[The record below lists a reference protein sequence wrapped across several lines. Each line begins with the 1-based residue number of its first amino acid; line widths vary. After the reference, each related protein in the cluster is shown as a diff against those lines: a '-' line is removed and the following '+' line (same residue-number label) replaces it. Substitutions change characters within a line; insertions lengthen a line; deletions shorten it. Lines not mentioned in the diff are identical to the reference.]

1 MSIATRKRRIKFA
14 LVAAGVFVLGTLAL
28 AFAHYVERQG
38 LIAQEGMTLHR
49 ILSQRVDQHD
59 AHLTS
64 LAALAQVAEPL
75 PLDVIR
81 VVAGSMMKFYPRIAR
96 IDMIDLMHPARGGL
110 IGSDVDLAPAFE
122 AAKNATNVMTLVP
135 LPGEERLILLKRA
148 PATPV
153 SQYFIVFVLDLNRLI
168 ETERPVVEHKSVQ
181 LLLEGQ
187 PLLKTEKTTGP
198 FVLFYEKVLASKT
211 QPITLCIFYPL
222 QVGELLVWNELL
234 LMLVLITW
242 AAFGLDRLT
251 LARKAAREAA
261 QQALIATQDA
271 RLAHASRVNTM
282 GELASGIAHEL
293 TQPLTA
299 ILSQSQAGQRLA
311 MRGELDRTAI
321 LSAFE
326 ASARNAK
333 RAGDIL
339 ARLRAW
345 ITKSQP
351 VIEDVDLV
359 QTIGDVVQLIAADA
373 KSRTVDIRFSTDVPI
388 LSIRADRVQIEQV
401 LFNLLRN
408 ALDATAGMGA
418 RAIVEIRLASI
429 GRKAQ
434 IRIRDNG
441 PGFTAEAQLRLFEP
455 FFTTKPGGMGLG
467 LALCTTLID
476 RAGGT
481 LEARNALQ
489 GGAEFVLNL
498 PLPAED
504 MQIASREAAE

>member
-1 MSIATRKRRIKFA
+1 MSIATRKRRIRLAF
-14 LVAAGVFVLGTLAL
+14 VATGVFILGALAL
-28 AFAHYVERQG
+28 ALVHYVERQG
-38 LIAQEGMTLHR
+38 VIAQEGMTLHR
-49 ILSQRVDQHD
+49 TLSQRVDQHD

-81 VVAGSMMKFYPRIAR
+81 IVAGSMMKFYPRIAR

-122 AAKNATNVMTLVP
+122 AAKHATNVMTLVP
-135 LPGEERLILLKRA
+135 LPGEEGLILLKRA

-168 ETERPVVEHKSVQ
+168 DNERLVVGKKAVQ
-181 LLLEGQ
+181 LLLEGK
-187 PLLKTEKTTGP
+187 PLLNVNKATGP
-198 FVLFYEKVLASKT
+198 FVLSYEKVLDSKT

-222 QVGELLVWNELL
+222 TMGELFVWQELI
-234 LMLVLITW
+234 LMLVLIAW
-242 AAFGLDRLT
+242 AAFGLDRLM

-261 QQALIATQDA
+261 RQALIATQDA

-311 MRGELDRTAI
+311 MRGELDRVAI

-339 ARLRAW
+339 TRLRAW

-359 QTIGDVVQLIAADA
+359 QTIGDVVQLIGADA
-373 KSRTVDIRFSTDVPI
+373 TSRTGSIRFSSDMPMMP
-388 LSIRADRVQIEQV
+388 IRADRVQIEQV

-408 ALDATAGMGA
+408 ALDATAAMGA
-418 RAIVEIRLASI
+418 RAVVEITLITI
-429 GRKAQ
+429 GQKAQ

-441 PGFTAEAQLRLFEP
+441 PGLTTETQIRLFEP

-467 LALCTTLID
+467 LALCLTLVD

-481 LEARNALQ
+481 LEARNALE
-489 GGAEFVLNL
+489 GGAEFILNL
-498 PLPAED
+498 PLPPED
-504 MQIASREAAE
+504 IPFAPREAAE